1 MASNIESKL
10 DSNISK
16 VSKRHFEKQKCL
28 TIINLYVIVKA
39 LKWAQSFSLCV
50 KSCQS
55 YQLSN
60 PQKLFFKYSAISET
74 WELWNLSYVIPIP
87 LQYPSHPRWLKGL
100 WELVLMYAGL
110 TWKEP
115 RHCTGLLRL
124 VPWTVVTCWL
134 VLGLRLLPR
143 TVWEGP
149 RQSLQRSWDRLISWP
164 TFPHFKKHELFVF

>member
-10 DSNISK
+10 DTNISK
-16 VSKRHFEKQKCL
+16 VSKRHFGKQKCL

-100 WELVLMYAGL
+100 WELVLMYAGEN
-110 TWKEP
+110 TK
-115 RHCTGLLRL
+115 RL
-124 VPWTVVTCWL
+124 GTKLVEIYTTRGGSLENRCKTDFNSNTHNTIWAPVVKDAMN
-134 VLGLRLLPR
+134 P
-143 TVWEGP
+143 
-149 RQSLQRSWDRLISWP
+149 I
-164 TFPHFKKHELFVF
+164 FKTIVQNM